1 MPSAFC
7 CHVITVP
14 FILII
19 DDVFTAVR
27 LEKLA
32 FVLRSVASK
41 CPIHLFRLQFFLL
54 PPKTRP
60 RTTLQLKICIWQ
72 NIFPAAAE
80 QPLSGAFL
88 LHHLPV
94 STMGGGCWKKGYWN
108 YQSGRTVTLS
118 SASSLSSAVLLVPP
132 PSAWLASLLMRLFC
146 LPEKHMLGSYL
157 LKRFLTFCFAPPQ
170 YTSFHH
176 SINQVLQLAILS

>member
-94 STMGGGCWKKGYWN
+94 STIPWGAGAGGKDTGTISRVEKYHC
-108 YQSGRTVTLS
+108 QVSV
-118 SASSLSSAVLLVPP
+118 AFLLQYFLFSPP
-132 PSAWLASLLMRLFC
+132 SELWQPHSAWLASLLMRLFC
-146 LPEKHMLGSYL
+146 LPEKTYVRLISSEEISH
-157 LKRFLTFCFAPPQ
+157 
-170 YTSFHH
+170 
-176 SINQVLQLAILS
+176 I

>member
-60 RTTLQLKICIWQ
+60 WTTLQLKICIWQ
-72 NIFPAAAE
+72 NVFFCSSRATTVRSLSSAAPPC
-80 QPLSGAFL
+80 QY
-88 LHHLPV
+88 H
-94 STMGGGCWKKGYWN
+94 GGGCWKKGYWK

-118 SASSLSSAVLLVPP
+118 SVSSSAGTLLWIYRRLIGR
-132 PSAWLASLLMRLFC
+132 SYIALARQDQYIGNISDPLGRL
-146 LPEKHMLGSYL
+146 
-157 LKRFLTFCFAPPQ
+157 RF
-170 YTSFHH
+170 
-176 SINQVLQLAILS
+176 